1 MGEPVEES
9 HQHVLGECLQIVPQL
24 DELWKEILGLLTHL
38 QINTTAI
45 NPWFHCSGH
54 YEGLYEMPAYLG
66 DKGLLPKELRNNIKR
81 VNQNID
87 AKKLDKA
94 MRGIMYLVKNRMR
107 AIYLSR
113 FR

>member
-1 MGEPVEES
+1 
-9 HQHVLGECLQIVPQL
+9 
-24 DELWKEILGLLTHL
+24 
-38 QINTTAI
+38 
-45 NPWFHCSGH
+45 
-54 YEGLYEMPAYLG
+54 MPAYLG

-87 AKKLDKA
+87 AEKLDKA